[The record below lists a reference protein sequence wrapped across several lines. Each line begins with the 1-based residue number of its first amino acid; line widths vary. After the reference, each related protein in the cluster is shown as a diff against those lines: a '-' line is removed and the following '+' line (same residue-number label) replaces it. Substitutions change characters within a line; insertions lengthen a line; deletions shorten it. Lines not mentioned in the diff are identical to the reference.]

1 MDPLNQI
8 SHRISQ
14 LHSGEQWTISAQD
27 LLISRTDFQSIS
39 IFLNRES
46 NKGDFSVL
54 KVENPVPRFGLTSL
68 TIIKN

>member
-8 SHRISQ
+8 SQRISQ
-14 LHSGEQWTISAQD
+14 LHAGEHWTVSAQE

-39 IFLNRES
+39 VFLSRES
-46 NKGDFSVL
+46 NKGDFSL
-54 KVENPVPRFGLTSL
+54 QETEMPIPRAGRTSL